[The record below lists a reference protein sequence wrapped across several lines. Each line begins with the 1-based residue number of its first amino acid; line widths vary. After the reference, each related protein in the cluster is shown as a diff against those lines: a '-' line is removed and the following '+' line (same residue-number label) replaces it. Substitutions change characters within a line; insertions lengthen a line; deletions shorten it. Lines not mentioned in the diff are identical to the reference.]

1 MKHRLVLGHPD
12 ENPKNQLTADEMCN
26 IKFQPGALIMAM
38 GCNSG
43 RARQSDCDDLLGM
56 TAAFHCAGA
65 GTVVSTL
72 WMIDADDC
80 MTFASAF
87 YAYII
92 ERLRDRSDL
101 SSPVDL
107 AVAMQKG
114 ITAVRFDEA
123 KRERDPY
130 HWAGFILHGSWKFPR
145 CKLSSRDTLIARSSD
160 EGWRD
165 IPTHHKGIGSKL
177 GG

>member
-1 MKHRLVLGHPD
+1 MDIINAHGHVIFDEKDPLPLKHHLVLGHPD
-12 ENPKNQLTADEMCN
+12 EDPKKQVTADEICN

-43 RARQSDCDDLLGM
+43 RARQSDCDDMLGL

-92 ERLRDRSDL
+92 ERLRDRSDP
-101 SSPVDL
+101 STP
-107 AVAMQKG
+107 
-114 ITAVRFDEA
+114 R
-123 KRERDPY
+123 
-130 HWAGFILHGSWKFPR
+130 GSGGGN
-145 CKLSSRDTLIARSSD
+145 A
-160 EGWRD
+160 EG
-165 IPTHHKGIGSKL
+165 HYCCSF
-177 GG
+177 